1 MPELFNTVFSLQVML
16 FVMTLMS
23 AVLLS
28 LFVKQKGLL
37 FAALHHDELLNDEN
51 NGMSKQI
58 AALKDQNKILQSLND
73 QQDDLLLQNVTTIEY
88 LENEVRF
95 LRDQQNSKSVTSI
108 VVDGVPVTVA
118 KQLPKRRNRNRG
130 NHPGVGKSIP

>member
-73 QQDDLLLQNVTTIEY
+73 HQFDVLSKDATTIES

-95 LRDQQNSKSVTSI
+95 LRDQQNTKTATNTI
-108 VVDGVPVTVA
+108 VYGVP
-118 KQLPKRRNRNRG
+118 KQPVKRRNRTRV
-130 NHPGVGKSIP
+130 NHPGVGKSSP

>member
-58 AALKDQNKILQSLND
+58 AALKDQVKTLQGLND
-73 QQDDLLLQNVTTIEY
+73 HQFDVISKNAATIES

-95 LRDQQNSKSVTSI
+95 LRDQQNSKAVSAH
-108 VVDGVPVTVA
+108 VPENTPTVPS
-118 KQLPKRRNRNRG
+118 KQPAKRRNRTRG

>member
-1 MPELFNTVFSLQVML
+1 MPELFNNVFVLQVLVIAL
-16 FVMTLMS
+16 FFVTTL
-23 AVLLS
+23 LLAAY
-28 LFVKQKGLL
+28 FKQKGLL

-58 AALKDQNKILQSLND
+58 AALKDQVKTLQGLND
-73 QQDDLLLQNVTTIEY
+73 HQFDVLSKNVTTIES

-95 LRDQQNSKSVTSI
+95 LRDQQNSKPMTAH
-108 VVDGVPVTVA
+108 VPENIPTAAPKHPV
-118 KQLPKRRNRNRG
+118 KRRSNNRG

>member
-1 MPELFNTVFSLQVML
+1 MPELFNNVYTLQVLVVAL
-16 FVMTLMS
+16 FFVSTLLV
-23 AVLLS
+23 AAY
-28 LFVKQKGLL
+28 VKQKGLL

-73 QQDDLLLQNVTTIEY
+73 HQFDMFSKNATTIES

-95 LRDQQNSKSVTSI
+95 LRDQQNSKTAVAHVPENVSTSATKQ
-108 VVDGVPVTVA
+108 PV
-118 KQLPKRRNRNRG
+118 KRRNRNRG

>member
-58 AALKDQNKILQSLND
+58 AALKDQIKILQSLND
-73 QQDDLLLQNVTTIEY
+73 HQFDVLSKDATTIES
-88 LENEVRF
+88 LENEIRF
-95 LRDQQNSKSVTSI
+95 LRDQQNSKPMAAH
-108 VVDGVPVTVA
+108 VPENMPKSAPAQPV
-118 KQLPKRRNRNRG
+118 KRRNRTRG

>member
-1 MPELFNTVFSLQVML
+1 MPELFNNVYTLQVLVVALFFVSTL
-16 FVMTLMS
+16 FV
-23 AVLLS
+23 AAYI
-28 LFVKQKGLL
+28 KQKGLL

-58 AALKDQNKILQSLND
+58 AALKDQIKTLQGLND
-73 QQDDLLLQNVTTIEY
+73 HQFDTLSKNTTTIES

-95 LRDQQNSKSVTSI
+95 LRDQQNTKTATNTI
-108 VVDGVPVTVA
+108 VYGVP
-118 KQLPKRRNRNRG
+118 KQPVKRRNRTRV